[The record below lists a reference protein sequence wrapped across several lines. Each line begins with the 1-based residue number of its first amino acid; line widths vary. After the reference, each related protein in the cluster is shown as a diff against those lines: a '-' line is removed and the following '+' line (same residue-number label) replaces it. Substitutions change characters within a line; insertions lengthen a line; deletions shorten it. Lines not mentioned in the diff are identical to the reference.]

1 MEYVAIG
8 LLAVILLVGVA
19 VFLTTVQAREIARE
33 SRELNQR
40 VLDKLAGL
48 ETKIKA
54 DNPDG
59 GKPDDARQAS
69 NE

>member
-8 LLAVILLVGVA
+8 LLAVIVLVGVV
-19 VFLTTVQAREIARE
+19 VFLTMVQAREIARE
-33 SRELNQR
+33 SKELNQR

-48 ETKIKA
+48 ENKIKA
-54 DNPDG
+54 QNQDG
-59 GKPDDARQAS
+59 DKPDDTREAS